1 MRSADQNFAEKDI
14 ESLDWN
20 ELLNLKR
27 SFSSYLKQ
35 LTNDIIEIERSKIQ
49 SVNNKIQSNTDD
61 LKSLMRKSKD
71 IRSSI
76 RSKNSDFLAIG
87 QKISQSKDFLITMES
102 RVTDE
107 TEEDLIHTINTLTK
121 SLVDKQYETE
131 SGKNRMAQEI
141 KEKSMKMEAVRAVN
155 TIKQGLNQLNQQAE
169 AFRENIKVLN
179 SEDVKVNNYIN
190 SIRIAVDALYS
201 DRRKL
206 SDDRSDLLSTY
217 NTALQ
222 RLELVNLQMDKI
234 SKIRKQRVQLHGQYI
249 SDSAI
254 LKVKEEAKRKLESG
268 SKLSFEELKLLY
280 SDGD

>member
-1 MRSADQNFAEKDI
+1 
-14 ESLDWN
+14 
-20 ELLNLKR
+20 
-27 SFSSYLKQ
+27 
-35 LTNDIIEIERSKIQ
+35 
-49 SVNNKIQSNTDD
+49 
-61 LKSLMRKSKD
+61 
-71 IRSSI
+71 
-76 RSKNSDFLAIG
+76 
-87 QKISQSKDFLITMES
+87 MES

-121 SLVDKQYETE
+121 SLEDKQYETE

-155 TIKQGLNQLNQQAE
+155 TIKQGLNQLNRQAE